1 VIEALVFD
9 LDNTLVY
16 LPIDYEKLFQDF
28 GKIMETENV
37 RPLTKTIPKLEE
49 KTKNRIFKTWEKA
62 ELEASRK
69 IRENKNGMAVYGKFC
84 EQSKALI
91 TLQGRTVTDAIL
103 KLTGLSFKAIVTR
116 EDSFDRIE
124 QLDIAMQKLDVK
136 PSNVLFVGDS
146 EGDISAAR
154 AVGCHFL
161 KVVK

>member
-1 VIEALVFD
+1 VIEAIVFD

-16 LPIDYEKLFQDF
+16 LPIDYENLFQGF
-28 GKIMETENV
+28 GKIMKTEDV
-37 RPLTKTIPKLEE
+37 RPLTKTIPKLDEE
-49 KTKNRIFKTWEKA
+49 TKKKIFEVWEKA
-62 ELEASRK
+62 ELEAFKK
-69 IRENKNGMAVYGKFC
+69 IRENKNGMVVYRKFC

-103 KLTGLSFKAIVTR
+103 KFTSLSFNAVVTR

-124 QLDIAMQKLDVK
+124 QLEIALQKLDVK

-146 EGDISAAR
+146 EGDISSAR